1 MENEV
6 QPWSVYIVRCADGT
20 YYTGST
26 PDVERRIVAHN
37 AGKGAKYTRVRLPV
51 ALMYQEACL
60 DHSSALK
67 REHAIKQLTRA
78 EKQLLTE
85 TYGK

>member
-1 MENEV
+1 MANEAH
-6 QPWSVYIVRCADGT
+6 PWSVYIARCADGT

-26 PDVERRIVAHN
+26 PDVERRITAHN

-51 ALMYQEACL
+51 TLMYQEACA

-78 EKQLLTE
+78 QKQLLTDSYD
-85 TYGK
+85 T